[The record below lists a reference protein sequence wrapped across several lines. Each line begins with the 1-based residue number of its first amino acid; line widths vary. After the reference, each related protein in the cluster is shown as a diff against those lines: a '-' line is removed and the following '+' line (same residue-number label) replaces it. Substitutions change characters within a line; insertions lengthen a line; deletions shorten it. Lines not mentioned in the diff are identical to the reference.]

1 MSRADRN
8 IFLIGPMGAGKS
20 TIGRLLAERL
30 VLPFKDSDHE
40 IEARS
45 GADIPWIFDVEGEAG
60 FRRRETAVLADLTC
74 EQGIVLA
81 TGGGAILKEENRTLL
96 KQGGTVVYLA
106 ASVEQ
111 QYARTRRDRQR
122 PLLRE
127 ADPHARLA
135 QLFAEREPLY
145 LSIADCVVTTD
156 RRTPRLVVQEIL
168 RHLGRDDPTTA
179 S

>member
-1 MSRADRN
+1 MFQLACTGCDW
-8 IFLIGPMGAGKS
+8 LS
-20 TIGRLLAERL
+20 T
-30 VLPFKDSDHE
+30 D
-40 IEARS
+40 
-45 GADIPWIFDVEGEAG
+45 
-60 FRRRETAVLADLTC
+60 ADLSACPACGATLDVRYDSPDLPVDPG
-74 EQGIVLA
+74 QPGIWRYAARLPLRDLA
-81 TGGGAILKEENRTLL
+81 HAVSLGE
-96 KQGGTVVYLA
+96 GGT
-106 ASVEQ
+106 
-111 QYARTRRDRQR
+111 